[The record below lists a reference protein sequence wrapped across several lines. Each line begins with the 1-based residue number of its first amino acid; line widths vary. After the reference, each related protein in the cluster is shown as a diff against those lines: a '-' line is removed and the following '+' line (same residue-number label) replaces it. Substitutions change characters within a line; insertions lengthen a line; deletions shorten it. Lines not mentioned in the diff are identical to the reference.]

1 MKHRRAILTVAMFVL
16 ISLLIFVVFI
26 FAFGGDNSFLRKWFR
41 EALGFFIYTSQEFS
55 LENLSYSGCLEN
67 RVICFILIW

>member
-1 MKHRRAILTVAMFVL
+1 MKNQRAILTVAIFVL

-41 EALGFFIYTSQEFS
+41 EALGFFIYANQELFLRS
-55 LENLSYSGCLEN
+55 S
-67 RVICFILIW
+67 